1 MASAKPADEKLYAS
15 VRDSVRRGAKSRWPS
30 AYLSA
35 LVVRKYKDAM
45 KKRGKSPYEVQ
56 SVPRKRAALTRW
68 FDEKWVDV
76 SSGRECG
83 SAKRAGYYP
92 TCRPS
97 VRVTKGTPVTL
108 SELRKG
114 QVKEMIAEK
123 QRAGKKTAQYG
134 FSKSK

>member
-15 VRDSVRRGAKSRWPS
+15 VRDGVRRDAKSRWPS

-45 KKRGKSPYEVQ
+45 KKKGKRPYVES
-56 SVPRKRAALTRW
+56 SVTRKRAALTRW
-68 FDEKWVDV
+68 FDEKWIDV

-83 SAKRAGYYP
+83 SVKRAGYYP

-97 VRVTKGTPVTL
+97 VRVTRGTPVTF
-108 SELRKG
+108 SELKRVQIKRM
-114 QVKEMIAEK
+114 VSEK
-123 QRAGKKTAQYG
+123 QRVGKKTAAYG
-134 FSKSK
+134 FSKIK